1 MPAKVVGVTGS
12 PRASGNTDF
21 AVNSVLEMLARE
33 RDASTELLALR
44 DYHLKHCA
52 GCRGC
57 MTAKRCVIEGDDL
70 DRMVEPLNEADV
82 IIVGSPV
89 YWNSPPGVMKDF
101 MDRVHGWFVAGPI
114 WEGKQAGII
123 SVAADGGF
131 ESHEDALRGWLRYY
145 GANVAAETRLLARE
159 AGDLE
164 ANPRERE
171 KLDRFARDMADA
183 IGQRSLISDA

>member
-1 MPAKVVGVTGS
+1 MSAKVIGVTGS
-12 PRASGNTDF
+12 PRANGNTDF
-21 AVNSVLEMLARE
+21 AVNTALQALERE
-33 RDASTELLALR
+33 CGATTELLAVR
-44 DYHLKHCA
+44 DYSLEHCA

-70 DRMVEPLNEADV
+70 ERMVKPLNEADV

-101 MDRVHGWFVAGPI
+101 MDRVHGWFVVGPI

-123 SVAADGGF
+123 NVAADGGF
-131 ESHEDALRGWLRYY
+131 DSHEDALRGWLSYY
-145 GANVAAETRLLARE
+145 GANIVATARLLARE

-164 ANPRERE
+164 ANARERE
-171 KLDRFARDMADA
+171 KLDQFARAMAEA
-183 IGQRSLISDA
+183 IR